1 MQPVEIPDRNQG
13 VNESLPLIL
22 AGPVLRH
29 CEPTQLTFWLA
40 TTRACSFELALQDA
54 KGQQVSSEQ
63 LRYEQIRVGEHCYI
77 QLLHFALDTPLTTDT
92 YVHYDLLDEAGLGLC
107 THIPELCYEGDTL
120 PGFMLKSRVDNL
132 LHGSCRKPHHPS
144 SDGLLEVDKLL
155 ADKRYD
161 AQHRPALMLFSGDQ
175 VYVDDVAG
183 PTLWAIHQVIQKL
196 GLYTEEFAGATV
208 STSEELYS
216 SPDCYYLREQ
226 LLPKNK
232 ANEKLVERFFGGA
245 RKPIFT
251 SAGAHNHLISLAE
264 VIAMYLLVWSDTCW
278 KWVDLDAGRARIP
291 DKFKPR
297 YDKENL
303 AVKEFVLGL
312 SKVRRTLAHI
322 PTYMI
327 FDDHDIT
334 DDWNLTRGWEESA
347 YGHPFSRRIIGNALI
362 GYLLCQGWGN
372 KPQCF
377 DLLLEALHASVKA
390 GELEQQDSLINTLLD
405 WQEWHY
411 CLATSP
417 KIIVLDTRTH
427 RWRSESSP
435 AKPSGLM
442 DWESL
447 SDLQQEL
454 IGEPAVILVSPA
466 PIFGVKL
473 IEAVQRIFTFFGK
486 ALMVDAENWMAHP
499 GAANVILNIF
509 RHHKTPPHFVILSG
523 DVHYSFVYDIT
534 LRFRKHSPKILQVT
548 ASGIKNCFPAG
559 LLRWFDR
566 INLWL
571 YGSRSPLNFLTKRRR
586 MLIKRRQ
593 PQGQRGVLYNNSG
606 IGQVILSDEYE
617 HIQAR
622 VISKDKTV
630 EFT

>member
-1 MQPVEIPDRNQG
+1 MSDT
-13 VNESLPLIL
+13 LPLIL

-29 CEPTQLTFWLA
+29 CTDTQLTLWLA
-40 TTRACSFELALQDA
+40 TSRACDFALQLNTADGSVFSA
-54 KGQQVSSEQ
+54 KAT
-63 LRYEQIRVGEHCYI
+63 RTEQIQVGTHCHI
-77 QLLHFALDTPLTTDT
+77 QLLHFQLDSPLQEHQ
-92 YVHYDLLDEAGLGLC
+92 YVHYDLLDEQQQGLTKHIDGLC
-107 THIPELCYEGDTL
+107 YQGETQ
-120 PGFMLKSRVDNL
+120 PGYMLKSRVDNL

-155 ADKRYD
+155 ARHRHSDSE
-161 AQHRPALMLFSGDQ
+161 RPAMLLFSGDQ

-183 PTLWAIHQVIQKL
+183 PTLWAIHQVIEKL
-196 GLYTEEFAGATV
+196 GLYSETFAGATV
-208 STSEELYS
+208 TCSDQLRES
-216 SPDCYYLREQ
+216 SHCYYMREQ

-251 SAGAHNHLISLAE
+251 SSGAHNHLICLAE
-264 VIAMYLLVWSDTCW
+264 IVAMYLLVWSDTCW
-278 KWVDLDAGRARIP
+278 QWVDLASGRARID
-291 DKFKPR
+291 DKFKAR
-297 YDKENL
+297 YDKECL
-303 AVKEFVLGL
+303 AIKDFVAGLGQ
-312 SKVRRTLAHI
+312 VRRALAHM

-372 KPQCF
+372 QPERF
-377 DLLLEALHASVKA
+377 DELLADMRQSFRDGQIQA
-390 GELEQQDSLINTLLD
+390 QDSLIDKLLD
-405 WQEWHY
+405 WQDWHY
-411 CLATSP
+411 HLATSP

-427 RWRSESSP
+427 RWRSESSA

-447 SDLQQEL
+447 SDLQQQL

-534 LRFRKHSPKILQVT
+534 LRFRKHSPQILQVT

-593 PQGQRGVLYNNSG
+593 PQGQPGVLYNNSG
-606 IGQVILSDEYE
+606 IGQLCLSDQYE

-630 EFT
+630 EFK